1 MIRTAYSHPE
11 SFSRH
16 NDWVLDE
23 VQAAVADRP
32 ADTAFVLL
40 LDFDGT
46 LAEFNPNPS
55 APQLTPQRRDWLE
68 QISRQPGLVVG
79 IVSGRRL
86 DDLRTRT
93 RLPDRVYHAGLH
105 GLEVEIDGNRTGHPD
120 LYAAAQRL
128 EGLADALGRLVAD
141 FPGALIEDKGAS
153 VAVHAR
159 AVAPDRRDAV
169 FARADV
175 LAVPWIAERLVR
187 RLEGDAVVEYLP
199 NIDGHKG
206 DATRWIACD
215 VESKTGR
222 TAWVAYLGD
231 DITDEDAFRAITS
244 GISVL
249 VGLRPTSA
257 THKLNG
263 IGDVDHFLR
272 WLAAEGKVREPS

>member
-1 MIRTAYSHPE
+1 LIRTADSRPE

-16 NDWVLDE
+16 NDGVLDE
-23 VQAAVADRP
+23 VRAAVAGRP
-32 ADTAFVLL
+32 ADSAFILL

-46 LAEFNPNPS
+46 LAEFNPDPA
-55 APQLTPQRRDWLE
+55 APQLTPARRDCLE
-68 QISRQPGLVVG
+68 RIAAQPGVMVG

-86 DDLRTRT
+86 DDLRSRT
-93 RLPDRVYHAGLH
+93 CLPDHVYHAGLH
-105 GLEVEIDGNRTGHPD
+105 GLEIEIDGRRTGHPD
-120 LYAAAQRL
+120 LLAASQRL
-128 EGLADALGRLVAD
+128 EGLAGTLSRLVGE

-159 AVAPDRRDAV
+159 GVVPERREAV

-187 RLEGDAVVEYLP
+187 RLEGHAVVEYLP

-206 DATRWIACD
+206 DATEWITAD
-215 VESKTGR
+215 VEAR
-222 TAWVAYLGD
+222 LARPAWVAYLGD
-231 DITDEDAFRAITS
+231 DITDEDAFRAITR

-257 THKLNG
+257 THKLDG
-263 IGDVDHFLR
+263 ITDVDHFLR
-272 WLAAEGKVREPS
+272 WLMSRG